1 MPAKIHGRLAATR
14 PTSIF
19 GGALDTLYQVPA
31 ARKATLNL
39 SACNF
44 SASARPVR
52 IAVLPSGSS
61 SPTAAD
67 WIEYGV
73 SIAVSGVLERTGL
86 ALSAGQSVRV
96 SSDNTDVSFAVF
108 GIEEDA

>member
-1 MPAKIHGRLAATR
+1 MPAKIHGRLAAIR
-14 PTSIF
+14 PTAEF
-19 GGALDTLYQVPA
+19 PALNALYQVPA
-31 ARKATLNL
+31 ARKATVSL
-39 SACNF
+39 SVCNIT
-44 SASARPVR
+44 ASAKPVR
-52 IAVLPSGSS
+52 IAVLPSGAS